1 MANILVIRLS
11 AIGDVAMTIPV
22 LYNAAKSNPK
32 DSFTVLTQSFLI
44 PIFINRPENVKLIG
58 INTKGPEKSLKGLL
72 RFGSALVQYDYDL
85 VLDLHD
91 VIRTK
96 ILCSLFRMKRTKVVV
111 YKKDRRA
118 RALLTARKHKVFKP
132 LEPVIKR
139 YSDVFRKAGLSYTE
153 DFTSLYPDKTSDL
166 SFLGSAVAE
175 KKGKWIGIAPFA
187 KHAGKIY
194 PLELQEQVIAHFAA
208 NPKVKVFLFG
218 GGKSE
223 QDVFDAWIAKY
234 PSVVSMIGKLNIRTE
249 LNLMSHLDVMLSMDS
264 ANMHL
269 ASLVNIP
276 VVSIW
281 GATHPYAGFMGWKQ
295 LPVNTVQLDLSCRP
309 CSVYGQKPC
318 WRGDYACLRDIKPEQ
333 VIAKIEGFVD

>member
-1 MANILVIRLS
+1 
-11 AIGDVAMTIPV
+11 MTIPV

-44 PIFINRPENVKLIG
+44 PIFINRPENVKVLG
-58 INTKGPEKSLKGLL
+58 INTKGPEKTLAGLL
-72 RFGSALVQYDYDL
+72 RFGSALVQYDFDL

-166 SFLGSAVAE
+166 SFLGSLLP
-175 KKGKWIGIAPFA
+175 KKKENG
-187 KHAGKIY
+187 
-194 PLELQEQVIAHFAA
+194 
-208 NPKVKVFLFG
+208 
-218 GGKSE
+218 
-223 QDVFDAWIAKY
+223 
-234 PSVVSMIGKLNIRTE
+234 
-249 LNLMSHLDVMLSMDS
+249 
-264 ANMHL
+264 
-269 ASLVNIP
+269 LV
-276 VVSIW
+276 
-281 GATHPYAGFMGWKQ
+281 
-295 LPVNTVQLDLSCRP
+295 
-309 CSVYGQKPC
+309 
-318 WRGDYACLRDIKPEQ
+318 
-333 VIAKIEGFVD
+333 